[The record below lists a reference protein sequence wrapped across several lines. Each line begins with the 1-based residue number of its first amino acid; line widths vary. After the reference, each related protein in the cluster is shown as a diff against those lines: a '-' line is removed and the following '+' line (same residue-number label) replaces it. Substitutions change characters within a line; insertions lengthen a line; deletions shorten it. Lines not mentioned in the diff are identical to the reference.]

1 VLRKLKSARSK
12 PKPKPELKS
21 KPRQKKS
28 KKIVGYKL
36 YEEGSNMG
44 IFEYECNICGKTV
57 IHVSRS
63 NHILDSKHTEVIYK
77 KFFKPIK

>member
-1 VLRKLKSARSK
+1 MLKKKSRLKSARSGVTK
-12 PKPKPELKS
+12 KTS
-21 KPRQKKS
+21 KKS

-44 IFEYECNICGKTV
+44 IFEYECLICGKTV

-63 NHILDSKHTEVIYK
+63 NHILDYIHTEAIYK